1 MAYMHV
7 FKPAEVAEF
16 RKLFNACDS
25 DSSGELSI
33 EETAKL
39 LGDAGETISVDTL
52 QQLYKE
58 IDTNSDGM
66 LSFDEFMGC
75 MALAKVPAGSDG
87 GATNKR
93 ASDIARKFAMAG
105 NAQAKVYKVQGAGNS
120 EHTISEDERSGF
132 AEYINHVLAGD
143 KFLSTRLPMDTTN
156 DDLFSQCSDGLIFA
170 KLVNIVEPDT
180 IDERAL
186 NMKAKLSK
194 FQVIENCNLAINAA
208 KGIGCQITN
217 IGASDLMEGRPHL
230 ILGIAWQIIRASLL
244 SKISLKDHPE
254 LYLLLQEDE
263 TIEDLMKLVSVIGAQ
278 GVL

>member
-1 MAYMHV
+1 MHV

-156 DDLFSQCSDGLIFA
+156 DDLFSQCSELRYFTDATVNNGSREMIKQGMLSSPVGAIA
-170 KLVNIVEPDT
+170 PPGSSCVITYIYTQDSRQMALVTMTEFVT
-180 IDERAL
+180 
-186 NMKAKLSK
+186 
-194 FQVIENCNLAINAA
+194 
-208 KGIGCQITN
+208 T
-217 IGASDLMEGRPHL
+217 
-230 ILGIAWQIIRASLL
+230 
-244 SKISLKDHPE
+244 ISLYSLFEYYWPNNPNN
-254 LYLLLQEDE
+254 
-263 TIEDLMKLVSVIGAQ
+263 
-278 GVL
+278 VLP